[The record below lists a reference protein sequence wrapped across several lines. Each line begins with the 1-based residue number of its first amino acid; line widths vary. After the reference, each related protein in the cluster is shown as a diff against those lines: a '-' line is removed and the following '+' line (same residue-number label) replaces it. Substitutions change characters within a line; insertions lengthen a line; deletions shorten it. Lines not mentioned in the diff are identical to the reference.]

1 MVEINNDVD
10 QSSDQK
16 DESTSRVWLWILLAV
31 AAVFLLLFLFKKVSD
46 ASGAPE
52 MTPEISAD
60 PIVSA
65 FGISE

>member
-31 AAVFLLLFLFKKVSD
+31 VAVFLLLFLFKKGSES
-46 ASGAPE
+46 SGMAE
-52 MTPEISAD
+52 TTPSVSAD